1 MITPTTDVMSPTAH
15 PFMRQDGPSRDGIRN
30 QVRQSVLQARDDM
43 RRATDDMQVA
53 AIREAEQALRQA
65 EEQLRNARTDD
76 QVGAA
81 EQAVAGAVARLREAE
96 LDQAR
101 AVAERADA
109 RAHTVQPPPMMPQDM
124 IPPQAVD
131 IAMGFFTMC
140 AVMVVGWPLARA
152 FGRRIERGGKVAA
165 VAGVPSEQLQRIEQ
179 AVESMSI
186 EVERISESQRF
197 MAKLQG
203 TPAAEQAPV
212 QWEDRR

>member
-1 MITPTTDVMSPTAH
+1 MITATIDLTIPAAPVA
-15 PFMRQDGPSRDGIRN
+15 MRQGAPSREDIRN

-43 RRATDDMQVA
+43 RQA
-53 AIREAEQALRQA
+53 ADELQISAMRDAEQALRQA
-65 EEQLRNARTDD
+65 EQQLRSARTDD

-81 EQAVAGAVARLREAE
+81 EQAVAGAVERLKE
-96 LDQAR
+96 LD
-101 AVAERADA
+101 VERGRVVGERGET
-109 RAHTVQPPPMMPQDM
+109 RAHTIQPPMMPRDM

-152 FGRRIERGGKVAA
+152 FGRRIERGGKAAA

-179 AVESMSI
+179 AVESMAI

-203 TPAAEQAPV
+203 APAAEQAPV
-212 QWEDRR
+212 HWEERR